1 MKKDAIRVAEVV
13 TLVVVT
19 ILTIIYITL
28 VSVDVI
34 IAPSAAHAYITEMT
48 GEEVNDTSTFLRS
61 EVVRDRRFKRSI
73 EVLNNNG
80 YHIVILNK

>member
-13 TLVVVT
+13 ALVVIT

-28 VSVDVI
+28 ISVDVI
-34 IAPSAAHAYITEMT
+34 IAPSAARAYITEMT
-48 GEEVNDTSTFLRS
+48 GEEVNDTSIFLKS
-61 EVVRDRRFKRSI
+61 EVVKDRRFKRSI